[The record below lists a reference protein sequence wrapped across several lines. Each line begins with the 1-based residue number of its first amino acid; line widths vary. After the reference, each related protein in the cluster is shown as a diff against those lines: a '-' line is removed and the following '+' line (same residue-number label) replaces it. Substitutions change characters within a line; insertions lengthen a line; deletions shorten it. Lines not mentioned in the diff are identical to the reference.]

1 MSMGNGS
8 GWVHGRRKNGNRIHS
23 SQPCKAAVEQLFA
36 GESES
41 SQLQA
46 GGVSVSA
53 FLQPR
58 ASLDVLCGT
67 ARLLTRPGAV

>member
-8 GWVHGRRKNGNRIHS
+8 GLVQGRRKNGNRIYP

-53 FLQPR
+53 ILQP
-58 ASLDVLCGT
+58 
-67 ARLLTRPGAV
+67 